1 MPLSLSQK
9 SDIRRHLKFAVG
21 GLPRNSPIGGGSLG
35 SFAGFRWAQAWGMLE
50 FIMNNLAADEE
61 ARLLGN
67 GYGAVALMGPLVKI
81 DGTTNPQPGDEVSIT
96 FSGGN
101 LTGSHTV
108 TTTAVAGDSL
118 LTLCARIASTVNQ
131 DATMQ
136 AAGIQSLAPFGTGAF
151 SQNYVGANSLTGN
164 QGNPAGNVAIPLPEV
179 SFQSDVAFTVASV
192 TSTGVIGAAITATGV
207 QLPPFAPVN
216 WTVLPYG
223 TVYGYLPICDYLEG
237 SKYGASPNL
246 STAQA
251 GGPLGVTFRMD
262 EVKERTKLYRHA
274 CMEMTKYLFGESN
287 DEGLVGR
294 RGGPGIG
301 SGGTRMIG
309 I

>member
-9 SDIRRHLKFAVG
+9 SSIRRHLKFAPAM
-21 GLPRNSPIGGGSLG
+21 LPRNSPSSGAALG
-35 SFAGFRWAQAWGMLE
+35 SFMGFRWNAFWGQLE
-50 FIMNNLAADEE
+50 FALNNLDANEE

-67 GYGAVALMGPLVKI
+67 GYGAVALMGPLLTI
-81 DGTTNPQPGDEVSIT
+81 AGTTNPQAGDEVAIT

-101 LTGSHTV
+101 LASPHTV

-136 AAGIQSLAPFGTGAF
+136 AANIQALAPFGTGAF
-151 SQNYVGANSLTGN
+151 SQNYLGANSLAGN
-164 QGNPAGNVAIPLPEV
+164 QGNPAGNVAIPMPEV
-179 SFQSDVAFTVASV
+179 AFQSPVAFTVASV
-192 TSTGVIGAAITATGV
+192 TSTGAIGAAITAIGSK
-207 QLPPFAPVN
+207 LSPSAPVD

-223 TVYGYLPICDYLEG
+223 TVYGYLPICDSLEG
-237 SKYGASPNL
+237 SKYGASSNL

-262 EVKERTKLYRHA
+262 EVRERTRLYNHA
-274 CMEMTKYLFGESN
+274 CMEMAKYLFGERDDS
-287 DEGLVGR
+287 GLVGR
-294 RGGPGIG
+294 R
-301 SGGTRMIG
+301 SGGGGVTMGG